1 MEGGPTLKP
10 AAKCP
15 LQAVFCEPRGK
26 LRNELWV
33 LHFTVVALGVSC
45 LGRGLDREENLVL
58 TKYLSPSVHEVSH
71 T

>member
-1 MEGGPTLKP
+1 M
-10 AAKCP
+10 
-15 LQAVFCEPRGK
+15 
-26 LRNELWV
+26 

-58 TKYLSPSVHEVSH
+58 TKYLSPSVHQVSH